1 MYIKTSALAHG
12 EYFDTV
18 STPEPQQTV
27 KISRN
32 YSDTFLQFDKKIT
45 VTAHSGISLIIM
57 TDNPQDKRRYREYVL
72 QGSIAIHPNIYFNV
86 LSITDQCSI
95 YFDTMHNEKP
105 NQIKSP
111 NPLIVRDFVEQL
123 TISKVYGFF
132 YQVKTAP
139 YAYNHDQHDYFE
151 MTIVDQGELIHEID
165 GQKIQAKKH
174 DCLIYFPNQLH
185 SQKVVSEGVTT
196 YLSIMFSA
204 NGIDASLRNKLVHLG
219 NNYTYL
225 LEKMVELSN
234 HPQSPYYA
242 DEMINLFKSII
253 IQMLKGDPSLHE
265 IPSTSMRE
273 NYESELFQ
281 SIIEYL
287 HHHVEDE
294 NQVNDLVTR
303 FSLSRST
310 LQLLFKKY
318 ANMTPKNY
326 INRLRL
332 KRSKLLI
339 KESKLS
345 LSEIAETLGYGS
357 LQYFSRVFN
366 QEYGVSPS
374 NYAKSLNK

>member
-1 MYIKTSALAHG
+1 MYVKTSALAHG
-12 EYFDTV
+12 KYFDTV
-18 STPEPQQTV
+18 TAPQPRHTV
-27 KISRN
+27 TISRN

-45 VTAHSGISLIIM
+45 VTAHSGISLIIL
-57 TDNPQDKRRYREYVL
+57 TDNPQDKRQYQEFVL
-72 QGSIAIHPNIYFNV
+72 QGSIAIHPHIYFNV
-86 LSITDQCSI
+86 LSITDSCSI
-95 YFDTMHNEKP
+95 YFDTEDNERP
-105 NQIKSP
+105 HQIKSP
-111 NPLIVRDFVEQL
+111 NPLVVRDFVEQL
-123 TISKVYGFF
+123 SISKVYGFF
-132 YQVKTAP
+132 YQVKTPP

-151 MTIVDQGELIHEID
+151 MTIVDQGELIHEVD
-165 GQKIQAKKH
+165 GQKIHAKKH
-174 DCLIYFPNQLH
+174 DCLIYFPNQVH
-185 SQKVVSEGVTT
+185 SQKVVNDGVTT

-204 NGIDASLRNKLVHLG
+204 AGIAPSLRNKLVHLG

-253 IQMLKGDPSLHE
+253 IQMLKGDHSVHE

-287 HHHVEDE
+287 HHHVESE

-366 QEYGVSPS
+366 QEFGVSPS
-374 NYAKSLNK
+374 SYAKSLNK